1 VLRNLIATANS
12 QQQPAYINY
21 VALNRIMQNVQADQ
35 YSFDAVKR
43 AYDTDAA
50 FKSIIKNF
58 DREGITL
65 KTDVTTPSTTAA
77 QAPKKNSVDRMAQQ
91 ALKKRSK

>member
-1 VLRNLIATANS
+1 
-12 QQQPAYINY
+12 
-21 VALNRIMQNVQADQ
+21 VALNRIMQNVQGDQ
-35 YSFDAVKR
+35 YSFDAVKQ
-43 AYDTDAA
+43 AYDTDAE

-65 KTDVTTPSTTAA
+65 KTDVTKPGTAP
-77 QAPKKNSVDRMAQQ
+77 QTPKKNAVDRMAQQ

>member
-1 VLRNLIATANS
+1 
-12 QQQPAYINY
+12 
-21 VALNRIMQNVQADQ
+21 MQNVQGDQ
-35 YSFDAVKR
+35 YSFDAVKQ
-43 AYDTDAA
+43 AYDTDAE

-65 KTDVTTPSTTAA
+65 KTDVTKPSTVPQT
-77 QAPKKNSVDRMAQQ
+77 PKKNTVDRMAQQ

>member
-1 VLRNLIATANS
+1 
-12 QQQPAYINY
+12 
-21 VALNRIMQNVQADQ
+21 MQNVQADQ

-65 KTDVTTPSTTAA
+65 KTDVTTPSTTADSTTAA
-77 QAPKKNSVDRMAQQ
+77 QAPKKNAVDRMAQQ